1 MIKMDEIKNIIDELG
16 IAAFEASMQI
26 AGFAVVSDAGK
37 VVYQTSNWDIS
48 KETRIISELI
58 EGASSF
64 VLTGGKFTVVEKTAE
79 GIVATSDSGMGHVLF
94 VPFQGGVLVSYA
106 MPGADPPKAISFL
119 KPEAMKLNGK
129 L

>member
-1 MIKMDEIKNIIDELG
+1 MDEVKNIIDDLG

-26 AGFAVVSDAGK
+26 AGFAVISDGGE
-37 VVYQTSNWDIS
+37 VVYQTSNWDLTN
-48 KETRIISELI
+48 ETHIISNLV

-64 VLTGGKFTVVEKTAE
+64 VLSGGNFSVVDKTAD

-106 MPGADPPKAISFL
+106 MPGADPTKIISFL
-119 KPEAMKLNGK
+119 KPVAMNLTGK
-129 L
+129 V

>member
-1 MIKMDEIKNIIDELG
+1 MDDIKNIIDELG

-26 AGFAVVSDAGK
+26 AGFAVLSDAGK
-37 VVYQTSNWDIS
+37 VIYQTSNWDLTN
-48 KETRIISELI
+48 ETHIISNLI
-58 EGASSF
+58 EGANSF
-64 VLTGGKFTVVEKTAE
+64 VLNGGNFSVVETTAE

-119 KPEAMKLNGK
+119 KPVAMRLTGK